1 MSPARLCVN
10 CHEELAWDAIICP
23 SCATPTNSDQK
34 VAIRRA
40 EQKRA
45 WRLAL
50 ALAIVIALVIYLI
63 RSLLL

>member
-50 ALAIVIALVIYLI
+50 ALAIVIALVVYLI